1 MVASWGSNPLANSLR
16 TSGVSPAWDWS
27 ARYWNLERYVWKP
40 LSFQMGVCFSS
51 LSLSLAVS
59 SRW

>member
-27 ARYWNLERYVWKP
+27 ARYWNLERYVWK
-40 LSFQMGVCFSS
+40 LSSFQVGVCFSS
-51 LSLSLAVS
+51 LSLSRAVS
-59 SRW
+59 SR